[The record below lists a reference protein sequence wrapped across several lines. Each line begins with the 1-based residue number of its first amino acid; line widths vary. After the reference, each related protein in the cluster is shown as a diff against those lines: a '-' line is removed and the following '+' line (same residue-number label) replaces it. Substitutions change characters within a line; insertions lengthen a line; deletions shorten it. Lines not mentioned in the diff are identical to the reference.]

1 MAEDRSWQAT
11 VTARTLNVRGGPGD
25 GFPVVGTLARGDIVE
40 AVDEKGG
47 WIRLKDDQP
56 A

>member
-1 MAEDRSWQAT
+1 